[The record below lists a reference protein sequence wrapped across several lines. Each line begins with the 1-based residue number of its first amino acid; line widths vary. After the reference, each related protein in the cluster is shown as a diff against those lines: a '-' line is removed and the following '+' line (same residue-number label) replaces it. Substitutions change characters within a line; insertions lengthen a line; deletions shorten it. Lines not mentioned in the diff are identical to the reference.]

1 MIQQKIGPNMSTETD
16 LLMERRRGR
25 RQTLLWKVLAIVA
38 ATALG
43 AVLVVGGKSQMLSG
57 ESGSIFAGKHVARI
71 DVHGLILEDRWRD
84 NLISDLKDDDSVKAV
99 IVSIDSPG
107 GTVVGGE
114 NLYIGLR
121 ALAEKKPVVAVMG
134 STGTSA
140 AYMTAIATDRI
151 FVRQGTLTGSI
162 GVLMQTAD
170 VTGMLDK
177 LGVKPE
183 TIKSGP
189 FKAQPNP
196 LEHMTDAT
204 RAHIQGV
211 IMDMYDMFVDMVAE
225 RRAMKVA
232 DTKKLAD
239 GRVFTGRQALKL
251 GLVDAIGGEN
261 EARDW
266 LASDKSIDRDLPVI
280 EAKPDYPQPL
290 LLQRVFG
297 AFTGAFGKALL
308 SERLTL
314 DGLLSVWHP
323 AL

>member
-1 MIQQKIGPNMSTETD
+1 MSIETD
-16 LLMERRRGR
+16 LLMERRKRR
-25 RQTLLWKVLAIVA
+25 RQALVWKLLTVA
-38 ATALG
+38 AVTALL
-43 AVLVVGGKSQMLSG
+43 AVLVAGDPAKMMASGGAQLFDG
-57 ESGSIFAGKHVARI
+57 EHVARV
-71 DVHGLILEDRWRD
+71 DVHGLIIEDRWRD
-84 NLISDLKDDDSVKAV
+84 ELLTELKDDDAVKAV
-99 IVSIDSPG
+99 IVSINSPG

-114 NLYIGLR
+114 NLYLGLR
-121 ALAEKKPVVAVMG
+121 ALSEDKPVVAVMS

-151 FVRQGTLTGSI
+151 FAREGTVTGSV

-170 VTGMLDK
+170 VTGLLDK

-196 LEHMTDAT
+196 LEPLGDAP
-204 RAHIQGV
+204 RAQMKDL
-211 IMDMYDMFVDMVAE
+211 IMDMHAMFVEMVAA
-225 RRAMKVA
+225 RRNMTQDETLA
-232 DTKKLAD
+232 LAD

-251 GLVDAIGGEN
+251 GLVDALGGET
-261 EARDW
+261 EALDW
-266 LASDKSIDRDLPVI
+266 LAEEKGLARDLPVVQA
-280 EAKPDYPQPL
+280 EPDYPQPTL
-290 LLQRVFG
+290 AGRVFG
-297 AFTGAFGKALL
+297 AVAGIFGKALL